1 MFKKLSLFLVI
12 IALLAFI
19 IGCETNLKQGSDDR
33 ADNISELEN
42 SAFDNDYRPSWWD
55 AMTGAEYLYSYAYM
69 DGINKETIKVK
80 AIAFAQTRLL
90 HYKKDYVVNLT
101 EIIVNES
108 NSKGNFTPQRLSS
121 INKLVYEANYAQYL
135 KRFETEYVKKDE
147 TEFRCFVAIGLPIVD
162 LQNKYVTQFQK
173 SPNVAGVFAKSETY
187 QFLLKQAGLTALP
200 FPKQIIPE
208 KQEVAVKPAPGTP
221 TIKYDED
228 VAPAW
233 YKISYNNLKV
243 MVNKTATAGTAEQA
257 ESQAISRCRDAKM
270 TAANDFARAEA
281 ERYRKASGY
290 NELEF
295 NDVKNAISAKVKNIN
310 YSLTQ
315 EHLKTLHIGEQRYVT
330 YAQYSINKKAI
341 EQALVEALKADD
353 VLYSRLRAN
362 MMLDEVD
369 DEF

>member
-1 MFKKLSLFLVI
+1 MLFR
-12 IALLAFI
+12 
-19 IGCETNLKQGSDDR
+19 S
-33 ADNISELEN
+33 
-42 SAFDNDYRPSWWD
+42 
-55 AMTGAEYLYSYAYM
+55 
-69 DGINKETIKVK
+69 
-80 AIAFAQTRLL
+80 
-90 HYKKDYVVNLT
+90 
-101 EIIVNES
+101 
-108 NSKGNFTPQRLSS
+108 
-121 INKLVYEANYAQYL
+121 
-135 KRFETEYVKKDE
+135 
-147 TEFRCFVAIGLPIVD
+147 
-162 LQNKYVTQFQK
+162 TQFQK